1 MEKQFPK
8 TASNEFF
15 SKTSDEKPF
24 TNQMRYFRRSRI
36 WMIRLS
42 VTGRWWTNKCTD
54 ESRYLQ
60 QRHWHGGPGGKLISA
75 KEEGEFNSIPFH
87 PQQQYSRSLWGFFGD
102 NIHAWSASVWS
113 IPAMPM
119 GATHLR
125 RHVSTLLIHRV
136 HPSHQ
141 NTFGCS
147 IEAVIGDKASPN
159 TSATFPQHLLLLLL
173 CLKAFVEE
181 YWYVHM
187 LWD

>member
-24 TNQMRYFRRSRI
+24 TNQMCYFRRSRI

-60 QRHWHGGPGGKLISA
+60 QRHWHNRPGGKLISVE
-75 KEEGEFNSIPFH
+75 KEGEFNSIPFH
-87 PQQQYSRSLWGFFGD
+87 PQQRYSRSLRGFFGD
-102 NIHAWSASVWS
+102 NIHALSASVWS
-113 IPAMPM
+113 ILAPWVQLIWKN
-119 GATHLR
+119 GR
-125 RHVSTLLIHRV
+125 RYVSTLLIHRV

-147 IEAVIGDKASPN
+147 IEAVIGDKASP
-159 TSATFPQHLLLLLL
+159 THLLLFPNIFFFFVSKLL
-173 CLKAFVEE
+173 
-181 YWYVHM
+181 
-187 LWD
+187 

>member
-1 MEKQFPK
+1 
-8 TASNEFF
+8 
-15 SKTSDEKPF
+15 
-24 TNQMRYFRRSRI
+24 MRYFRRSRI

-60 QRHWHGGPGGKLISA
+60 QRHWHHGPGGKLISVE
-75 KEEGEFNSIPFH
+75 EEGEFNSIPFH
-87 PQQQYSRSLWGFFGD
+87 PQQRYSRSLWGFFGD
-102 NIHAWSASVWS
+102 NIHALSASVWS

-181 YWYVHM
+181 YWYVCCGTRLYLFTPYLCTYILLFVDIFH
-187 LWD
+187 LS

>member
-1 MEKQFPK
+1 
-8 TASNEFF
+8 
-15 SKTSDEKPF
+15 
-24 TNQMRYFRRSRI
+24 MRYFRRSRI

-60 QRHWHGGPGGKLISA
+60 QRHWHHGPGGKLISVE
-75 KEEGEFNSIPFH
+75 EEGEFNSIPFH
-87 PQQQYSRSLWGFFGD
+87 PQQRYSRSLWGFFGD
-102 NIHAWSASVWS
+102 NIHALSASVWS

-159 TSATFPQHLLLLLL
+159 TSATFPQHLLPL

-181 YWYVHM
+181 YWYVCCGTRLYLFTPYLCTYILLFVDIFH
-187 LWD
+187 LS